1 MRCSPCPNH
10 PSLEAYNI
18 LLRKGISVIA
28 NLDLSDVHW
37 LQASLPVKEGG
48 LGVRRVTSLAP
59 SAFLASAAGTA
70 VLQQQLLLRSP
81 TFATADAAVSLV
93 SNVWFSAHNR
103 SCCFQTISVGQAS
116 DYCRTTATDEQSKQR
131 RRSSTTAGGDISSQ
145 QRLATCSAALRMWIT
160 TR

>member
-1 MRCSPCPNH
+1 MRCSPCTNH

-70 VLQQQLLLRSP
+70 ALQQQLLLRSP

-93 SNVWFSAHNR
+93 SNVWSSAHN
-103 SCCFQTISVGQAS
+103 SPCPTG
-116 DYCRTTATDEQSKQR
+116 
-131 RRSSTTAGGDISSQ
+131 
-145 QRLATCSAALRMWIT
+145 LAAYNAAWDRPVIT
-160 TR
+160 TERQQLMNSLSNAGDQARLVDCWR